1 MRQDGQTHRQA
12 LSASPEPQRQ
22 MQVSA
27 VTGGHKVETAV
38 DVGALIRHTRQTAAV
53 TQKQLADRV
62 GTTRQC
68 IIRLEQGHRGTALNT
83 ALIAL
88 EELGLEMAALPIRP

>member
-1 MRQDGQTHRQA
+1 
-12 LSASPEPQRQ
+12 

-38 DVGALIRHTRQTAAV
+38 DVGALIRHTRQTAAM

-68 IIRLEQGHRGTALNT
+68 IIRLERGHRGTALNT

-88 EELGLEMAALPIRP
+88 EELGLEMAALPIRR